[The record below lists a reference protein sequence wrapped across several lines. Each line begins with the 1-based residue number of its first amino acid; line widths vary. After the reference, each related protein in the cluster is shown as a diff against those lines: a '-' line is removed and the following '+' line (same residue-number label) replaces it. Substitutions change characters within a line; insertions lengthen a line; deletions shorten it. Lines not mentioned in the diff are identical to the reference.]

1 MIDIMAEKMPLISR
15 VLTYEEMVADPA
27 ATLAEAAEL
36 CGLQASD
43 AMLPSIGDDR
53 GCADPYRDH
62 IEAALRQCS

>member
-27 ATLAEAAEL
+27 AAQAEAAEL
-36 CGLQASD
+36 CGLQVSD
-43 AMLPSIGDDR
+43 AVLPSIGDDR
-53 GCADPYRDH
+53 GCADPYRDN